1 MVFRKRR
8 HRSRGVKKR
17 VRRGGFIITVPLLIA
32 GAIAA
37 AKAAAAGAAMAA
49 GGVAAN
55 SKQWY
60 ELPLHT
66 LPHNNVQKLNI

>member
-8 HRSRGVKKR
+8 HRTRVVKKR
-17 VRRGGFIITVPLLIA
+17 VRRGGFIISIPLLIA

-49 GGVAAN
+49 GGVAVDQTVKAIQR
-55 SKQWY
+55 SKGG
-60 ELPLHT
+60 
-66 LPHNNVQKLNI
+66 